1 EDPGGAAND
10 AGTCPAVVG
19 PAPHDRDVSRS
30 AELELDVRGS
40 RGIGVAQHPPVAP
53 HHSRGGDTVAV
64 PVADD
69 RDVPGASE
77 LEREFRLA
85 GTFHLADVPGEG
97 FVSGG
102 ASSGAPNDRRGPDT
116 GSREV
121 GHQEDVTGQP
131 VLVGRLR
138 GPSAERVPQL
148 PRRAGHDSGPGG
160 GGPGGVETR
169 GSVVPGRLGPRVG
182 PGAGRAPLPRR
193 PAGDGPAHEG
203 PEAGDVLVALAVAEA
218 GAARLPVAAVP
229 VGAGAVAVDAFV
241 AAGSGAPAA
250 AAVTV

>member
-1 EDPGGAAND
+1 LELAGVSDDNRTEAVAQVPGAAVEPAGPVQAVARTVDDNGDTAGPELEVHRGPAVGSPEDPGGAPND

-85 GTFHLADVPGEG
+85 GTFHLADVPGE
-97 FVSGG
+97 
-102 ASSGAPNDRRGPDT
+102 
-116 GSREV
+116 
-121 GHQEDVTGQP
+121 
-131 VLVGRLR
+131 
-138 GPSAERVPQL
+138 
-148 PRRAGHDSGPGG
+148 
-160 GGPGGVETR
+160 
-169 GSVVPGRLGPRVG
+169 
-182 PGAGRAPLPRR
+182 
-193 PAGDGPAHEG
+193 
-203 PEAGDVLVALAVAEA
+203 
-218 GAARLPVAAVP
+218 
-229 VGAGAVAVDAFV
+229 
-241 AAGSGAPAA
+241 
-250 AAVTV
+250 